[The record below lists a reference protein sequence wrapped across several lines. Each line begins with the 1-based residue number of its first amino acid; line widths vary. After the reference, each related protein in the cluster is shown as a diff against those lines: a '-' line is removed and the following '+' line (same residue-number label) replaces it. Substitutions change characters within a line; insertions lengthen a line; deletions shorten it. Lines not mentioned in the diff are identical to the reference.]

1 MKCFNLFVLL
11 GLCPMM
17 AVGQRVKLIVPQ
29 LNQKAGTY
37 SVQTSIAGL
46 GNGTYIV
53 KATGGNQ
60 DESKQLIVN

>member
-37 SVQTSIAGL
+37 SVQTSVADL
-46 GNGTYIV
+46 PTGTYAV
-53 KATGGNQ
+53 KITSGKQ
-60 DESKQLIVN
+60 VESKQLIIN